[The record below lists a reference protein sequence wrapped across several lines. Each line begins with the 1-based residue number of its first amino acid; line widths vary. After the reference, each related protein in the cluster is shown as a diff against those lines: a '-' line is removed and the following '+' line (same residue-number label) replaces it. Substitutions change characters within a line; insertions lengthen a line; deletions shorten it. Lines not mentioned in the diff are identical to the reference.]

1 VKLTRDSAFVTADV
15 MMSVISA
22 YLFENVLNQQASIQE
37 VQAKLLELKGTMG
50 EAILRT
56 LDLENEGKH

>member
-1 VKLTRDSAFVTADV
+1 
-15 MMSVISA
+15 MSVISA

>member
-1 VKLTRDSAFVTADV
+1 MTRDSAFVTADV
-15 MMSVISA
+15 TMSVITA
-22 YLFENVLNQQASIQE
+22 FLFENVLNQQASIQD

-56 LDLENEGKH
+56 LDLENGGKH